1 MQATADFDSRVGLF
15 GAGRVAA
22 ALAPALAAAGCRV
35 VFVAS
40 RAPGPA
46 QALAATLP
54 GCEALPLA
62 QALAAPPP
70 AAVYLLAVP
79 DAAVPALAA
88 AGAWPAGA
96 VVAHLAGALPLA
108 GLALPGRVGAG
119 VLYPLQTFSP
129 GRAIAWPAVPLF
141 VEATD
146 PAAEAHLLAL
156 AHRLSQRVALLDS
169 AQRLRLHLGAVWAS
183 NFTNHLLGVAEA
195 LLAEANLPFALLHPL
210 VRETVDKALAAQPSP
225 FGVQTGPAVR
235 HDAPTLAAHAA
246 ALAAHPAWQALYAG
260 LTASIQAAAAAGE
273 PPPQKS

>member
-1 MQATADFDSRVGLF
+1 MPSAADFDGSIGVF

-22 ALAPALAAAGCRV
+22 ALAPALVAAGCRV
-35 VFVAS
+35 VFISS
-40 RAPGPA
+40 RNSGPA

-54 GCEALPLA
+54 GCRALPLA

-79 DAAVPALAA
+79 DAAVPALAT

-96 VVAHLAGALPLA
+96 VVAHLAGALPLT
-108 GLALPGRVGAG
+108 GLALPGGVGGG

-129 GRAIAWPAVPLF
+129 GRAIDWPAVPLF
-141 VEATD
+141 VEGSS
-146 PAAEAHLLAL
+146 PAAETRLLAL
-156 AHRLSQRVALLDS
+156 AHRLSRRVARLDS

-183 NFTNHLLGVAEA
+183 NFTNHLLGVAQV
-195 LLAEANLPFALLHPL
+195 LLAEAGLPFELLHPL
-210 VRETVDKALAAQPSP
+210 VRETVDKALAAPAP

-246 ALAAHPAWQALYAG
+246 ALATHPAWQGLYAE
-260 LTASIQAAAAAGE
+260 LTASIQVAG
-273 PPPQKS
+273 PPPQKP

>member
-22 ALAPALAAAGCRV
+22 ALAPALVAAGYRV

-40 RAPGPA
+40 RAPAPA

-70 AAVYLLAVP
+70 AATYLLAVP

-108 GLALPGRVGAG
+108 GLALPGGVGAG

-129 GRAIAWPAVPLF
+129 GRAIDWPAVPLF
-141 VEATD
+141 VEATN
-146 PAAEAHLLAL
+146 PAAEARLLAL
-156 AHRLSQRVALLDS
+156 AHRLSPRVALLNS

-183 NFTNHLLGVAEA
+183 NFTNHLLGVAEV
-195 LLAEANLPFALLHPL
+195 LLAEASLPFALLHPL
-210 VRETVDKALAAQPSP
+210 VRETVDKALAAPAP

-260 LTASIQAAAAAGE
+260 LTASIQVAAAASE
-273 PPPQKS
+273 PPPQKP

>member
-1 MQATADFDSRVGLF
+1 MPPTADFDGSIGVF
-15 GAGRVAA
+15 GAGRLAA
-22 ALAPALAAAGCRV
+22 ALVPALVAAGCRV
-35 VFVAS
+35 VFISS
-40 RAPGPA
+40 RNLGSA

-54 GCEALPLA
+54 GCRALPLA

-108 GLALPGRVGAG
+108 GLALPGGVGGG

-129 GRAIAWPAVPLF
+129 GRDIDWPAVPLF
-141 VEATD
+141 VEGSS
-146 PAAEAHLLAL
+146 PAAEARLLAL
-156 AHRLSQRVALLDS
+156 AQRLSRRVARLNS

-183 NFTNHLLGVAEA
+183 NFTNHLLGVAQV
-195 LLAEANLPFALLHPL
+195 LLAEAGLPFELLHPL
-210 VRETVDKALAAQPSP
+210 VRETVDKALAAPMP

-235 HDAPTLAAHAA
+235 HDAPTLATHAA
-246 ALAAHPAWQALYAG
+246 ALAAHPAWQALYEQ
-260 LTASIQAAAAAGE
+260 LTTSIQAAAGAGNQ
-273 PPPQKS
+273 PPQKP